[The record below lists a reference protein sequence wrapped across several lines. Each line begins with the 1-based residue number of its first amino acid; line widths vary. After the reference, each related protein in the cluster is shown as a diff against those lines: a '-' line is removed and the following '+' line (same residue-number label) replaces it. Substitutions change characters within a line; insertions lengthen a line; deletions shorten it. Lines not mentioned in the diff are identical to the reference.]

1 MIKTSGNDDA
11 VGAVFGQL
19 TSNIQFIDGCALTYN
34 SISVDTTAPQITAR
48 YWKEISEMSFI
59 SLLFGFDDSDACGS
73 VIETDMDDTN
83 SSWLSLN

>member
-1 MIKTSGNDDA
+1 MIKTGGNDDA

-34 SISVDTTAPQITAR
+34 SVSVDTTAPQITAR
-48 YWKEISEMSFI
+48 YWKEISEIMYI
-59 SLLFGFDDSDACGS
+59 ALLFGFDDSDACGS
-73 VIETDMDDTN
+73 DIETDMDDTN